1 MKINS
6 HYPYIFFILCFSL
19 FLSPHPSLC
28 TETVPPQRSISLVQA
43 DPKTPEWKGLW
54 DQARKSAVEG
64 QLDESASLYEKLLE
78 LKPNIE
84 EAVWEYCD
92 VLLRT
97 GNLDTA
103 NSYISVLLEKEPND
117 ENYLLTAGAIAK
129 ARKEYQRAV
138 RYFGQVYE
146 RNPVGE
152 TGNQA
157 LEGFA
162 QALVALGK
170 KKQVFPLLEKLATQ
184 HPDDISLVHQLA
196 FIAADLGYEEM
207 GRKWFLKLLDQ
218 PEVDDSVLY
227 RAVPLFNRPEDRS
240 RRISLWAEYLNRHPE
255 YLPFRENLLRAYIEL
270 NNYKGSLEQLDELIT
285 RSEEKAAYQ
294 LQAAQIC
301 IKHLNRPDLALNYY
315 EHYLSGHPQDPEVN
329 QRVVELRMILAND
342 FLSIVEN
349 NGAWL
354 LWRDLAHIAPNRIEI
369 YRNMAAL
376 LEKEGKVEPLI
387 EILEILAEQNP
398 MDQENLLRL
407 ARLYQAHGRFS
418 EALAT
423 TQRIPSKIRDS
434 SKVSTM
440 LEADLAT
447 ILGKNRI
454 ALNALL
460 KACSID
466 PMDQELRIRCLQL
479 AGNLGRAE
487 LLIPL
492 FTGNG
497 GSAKGKDLSLKLAFL
512 EAIEKNGLIS
522 LYEKYSARFAE
533 EFGESSKE
541 NGLLLLNR
549 AQMYSTRGSYRKAEG
564 LLRVG
569 LKDGLYRLD
578 FLYQLVEVSIRQRK
592 FEAAKTWLLALGE
605 MVRQDLKNEDVS
617 IVSQGERKGEMLLL
631 NVRLLKGLGRYEEAL
646 ALLERH
652 IASGAAEKRSV
663 PIDDYQWELEK
674 EFCWLQ
680 FYEGNLQAALQ
691 YTYGLLHQQFDAELF
706 ALLHIFDP
714 QGWQE
719 GSPGMSEFLS
729 PHGTLALVRLI
740 DVVEQ
745 ELKYRAFDLAD
756 LHLKTFLDRYPS
768 SLRGQLRRAQ
778 LDSLT
783 GHFSNATEEISRLQT
798 EWSEEL
804 SFGQLHIDIALRQGK
819 YDDALSTL
827 LEMENSPTEDD
838 LIIKYRTRKNG
849 WDTLRLARILWGK
862 GDMSQALEL
871 YRTLLSPSTMAIL
884 QETFARNKV
893 GFVVSGKDE
902 GFWSSMVQLLS
913 TEPDIVEELM
923 APEFLLNNL
932 DNRTGRIVANQFDM
946 YSLQKQV
953 RHEYVARK
961 AIFEKNYYYAAQSYR
976 KLPEEDRSVSTM
988 LDLASI
994 YGRIGK
1000 IRKEAQVYEELQSS
1014 GSTSPAI
1021 IDSLARSTLQLSPQ
1035 STGELDLV
1043 RKSGRDGSID
1053 IKKRGVGTSFLITPA
1068 LDKDL
1073 RIQYENSKFTSS
1085 DDSESLWSNRVMGEA
1100 LFEIGESYELFG
1112 TLQLEKF
1119 DEVGETTPV
1128 YTLGIRGQLDDYVE
1142 GIIKAEKALVYDTPE
1157 AIRQEI
1163 SREGFQVGLEIE
1175 TNFGLMFGGD
1185 VDYYKY
1191 SDDNSRNRFHGFTAY
1206 RVFSDVNE
1214 WTLQYDY
1221 KYQAN
1226 DGASSADGDAS
1237 DFYWK
1242 PTSFFEH
1249 RFSLNFEHN
1258 LGDVFWGRGA
1268 KSYFR
1273 FDNGVG
1279 VEKDAVLTYRGAVD
1293 IFLEMSPH
1301 YLLNGNFVLSASDA
1315 YEENSASISLQ
1326 YRW

>member
-1 MKINS
+1 MYK
-6 HYPYIFFILCFSL
+6 
-19 FLSPHPSLC
+19 
-28 TETVPPQRSISLVQA
+28 
-43 DPKTPEWKGLW
+43 
-54 DQARKSAVEG
+54 
-64 QLDESASLYEKLLE
+64 KLLE

-84 EAVWEYCD
+84 EAVWEYCN
-92 VLLRT
+92 VLLKT

-117 ENYLLTAGAIAK
+117 ENYLLTAGAIAR

-138 RYFGQVYE
+138 RYYGQVYE

-157 LEGFA
+157 LEGFT
-162 QALVALGK
+162 QSLVALEK
-170 KKQVFPLLEKLATQ
+170 KKEVFPLLEKLATQ
-184 HPDDISLVHQLA
+184 HPDDISLVRQLA
-196 FIAADLGYEEM
+196 FIAADLGYDEM

-218 PEVDDSVLY
+218 PKVDDSVLY
-227 RAVPLFNRPEDRS
+227 SAVPLFNRPEDRS
-240 RRISLWAEYLNRHPE
+240 RRISLWEEYLNRHPD
-255 YLPFRENLLRAYIEL
+255 YLPFRVNLLQAYTEQ
-270 NNYKGSLEQLDELIT
+270 NNYKKSLEQLDELIS
-285 RSEEKAAYQ
+285 RSVDKTAYL

-315 EHYLSGHPQDPEVN
+315 ERYLSVHPQDAEVK
-329 QRVVELRMILAND
+329 QRVAELRMILAND

-423 TQRIPSKIRDS
+423 IQRIPSRIRDGSKIS
-434 SKVSTM
+434 SM

-454 ALNALL
+454 ALDALL
-460 KACSID
+460 KACKID
-466 PMDQELRIRCLQL
+466 PVDRKLRIKCLQL
-479 AGNLGRAE
+479 AGSLGKAE

-492 FTGNG
+492 FSGDA
-497 GSAKGKDLSLKLAFL
+497 GSAKGNDLSLKVAFL
-512 EAIEKNGLIS
+512 KALEKNGLIT
-522 LYEKYSARFAE
+522 LYEKYCAIFVE

-541 NGLLLLNR
+541 GRLLLLNR
-549 AQMYSTRGSYRKAEG
+549 ARMYSNLGSYRKAES

-569 LKDGLYRLD
+569 LNEKSYRWDLLYE
-578 FLYQLVEVSIRQRK
+578 LVQVSIRQRK
-592 FEAAKTWLLALGE
+592 FEAAKVWLGALRK
-605 MVRQDLKNEDVS
+605 MVPQKIENGS
-617 IVSQGERKGEMLLL
+617 IVSQEKKKGEVLLL
-631 NVRLLKGLGRYEEAL
+631 NVRLLKGLGHYEEAL
-646 ALLERH
+646 TLLERH
-652 IASGAAEKRSV
+652 RASAGAAEKRSETFEE
-663 PIDDYQWELEK
+663 YQWELEK

-680 FYEGNLQAALQ
+680 FYEGDRQAALQ
-691 YTYGLLHQQFDAELF
+691 YTYALLRQKFDAELF
-706 ALLHIFDP
+706 ALVLLFNP
-714 QGWQE
+714 QDVQE
-719 GSPGMSEFLS
+719 ESPKINKFLS
-729 PHGTLALVRLI
+729 PHGTLVLVRLI
-740 DVVEQ
+740 DLVEQ

-756 LHLKTFLDRYPS
+756 RHLNIFLDRYPG
-768 SLRGQLRRAQ
+768 SLRGRLRRAQ
-778 LDSLT
+778 LDNLI
-783 GHFSNATEEISRLQT
+783 GRFSNATKEISELQT
-798 EWSEEL
+798 EWNGEL

-827 LEMENSPTEDD
+827 LEMENSPSEEE
-838 LIIKYRTRKNG
+838 LAVKYRQVKNG
-849 WDTLRLARILWGK
+849 WGTLRLARILWGK
-862 GDMSQALEL
+862 GDMEQALEL

-884 QETFARNKV
+884 QENFARDKV
-893 GFVVSGKDE
+893 GFVIPGKDE

-913 TEPDIVEELM
+913 AEPDIVEELM

-932 DNRTGRIVANQFDM
+932 ESRTGQIVANQFEM
-946 YSLQKQV
+946 YSLQRQV
-953 RHEYVARK
+953 RHEYIARK

-976 KLPEEDRSVSTM
+976 KLPEEERSVSTM

-1000 IRKEAQVYEELQSS
+1000 IRKEAQVYEELQNN

-1035 STGELDLV
+1035 STVDLELF

-1053 IKKRGVGTSFLITPA
+1053 MNKRGVGTSFLITPA

-1073 RIQYENSKFTSS
+1073 KIQYENSKFTSS
-1085 DDSESLWSNRVMGEA
+1085 GDSDSLWSNRVMGEA
-1100 LFEIGESYELFG
+1100 LFELGESYELFG

-1119 DEVGETTPV
+1119 DEVGGTNPV
-1128 YTLGIRGQLDDYVE
+1128 YTVGIRGQLDDYVE
-1142 GIIKAEKALVYDTPE
+1142 GVLKAEKTLVYDTQQ

-1163 SREGFQVGLEIE
+1163 SGEGFLVGLEIE
-1175 TNFGLMFGGD
+1175 TDFGLMFGGD
-1185 VDYYKY
+1185 VDYYTF

-1226 DGASSADGDAS
+1226 DGSSYGDVT
-1237 DFYWK
+1237 DIYWK
-1242 PTSFFEH
+1242 PSSFFQH
-1249 RFSLNFEHN
+1249 KFSLNFEHN

-1268 KSYFR
+1268 KSYFKL
-1273 FDNGVG
+1273 DNGVG
-1279 VEKDAVLTYRGAVD
+1279 VEKDAVLTYRGVAD
-1293 IFLEMSPH
+1293 IFLEISPH
-1301 YLLNGNFVLSASDA
+1301 YLLKGNFVLSASDA
-1315 YEENSASISLQ
+1315 YEESSASLSLQ